1 MTSNLSFKLSD
12 SCCKEL
18 TIQSPLSTW
27 AGAGHEPS
35 KLQSC
40 KAWTNHLFWALLQ
53 NRDLTIFKSLFSMS
67 GAWEIFTQIISFEP
81 YSKSICGF
89 HPPEFRWSWSLYFF
103 GLHFL
108 YGNMTTKNF
117 SLSWEETSD
126 HGPIEDTWNCLQVSL
141 CPFYLMKSSPLM
153 LGLLV
158 LSQVLIF
165 LVTSLMFFNFFRTV
179 GLLFLALLLFLIAV
193 VLFTSFFCS

>member
-1 MTSNLSFKLSD
+1 MTLNLSFKLSD

-27 AGAGHEPS
+27 AGAVHEPS

-67 GAWEIFTQIISFEP
+67 GAWELFTQIISFES
-81 YSKSICGF
+81 YSKSIYGF
-89 HPPEFRWSWSLYFF
+89 HPPEFRWCWSLYFF

-108 YGNMTTKNF
+108 YGNVTTKIF
-117 SLSWEETSD
+117 SSFS
-126 HGPIEDTWNCLQVSL
+126 
-141 CPFYLMKSSPLM
+141 KKKKKKKKKKK
-153 LGLLV
+153 
-158 LSQVLIF
+158 
-165 LVTSLMFFNFFRTV
+165 R
-179 GLLFLALLLFLIAV
+179 FLACHGKKLVIMAL
-193 VLFTSFFCS
+193 

>member
-1 MTSNLSFKLSD
+1 MSHPNCNHAKL
-12 SCCKEL
+12 E
-18 TIQSPLSTW
+18 
-27 AGAGHEPS
+27 
-35 KLQSC
+35 
-40 KAWTNHLFWALLQ
+40 
-53 NRDLTIFKSLFSMS
+53 
-67 GAWEIFTQIISFEP
+67 QIIFFEP
-81 YSKSICGF
+81 YSKIGTWQSSSPYFPWAEPESSLPRSSDHLIWAHSKSICDF

-193 VLFTSFFCS
+193 VLFTSFFLFLATKQCFG